1 MKVTKTVT
9 GTEPV
14 TLAEAKE
21 YLRVFHDTE
30 DNVITQMIT
39 NARKVLEMSTGLSLV
54 EQTIEIHT
62 VIRDSFTLPYGPV
75 SGVTSATID
84 DVDIDDDYIDEETGI
99 IKGTGVL
106 DAMYEAGPY
115 ECKIAMLELVSFYYW
130 NRGGGQLPETVKMWI
145 ANNTRNLWLQ

>member
-39 NARKVLEMSTGLSLV
+39 NARKVLEMSTSLSLV

-62 VIRDSFTLPYGPV
+62 VIHDVFTLPYGPV
-75 SGVTSATID
+75 SSVTSATID
-84 DVDIDDDYIDEETGI
+84 DVAIDEIDEETGI
-99 IKGTGVL
+99 IEGTGVL
-106 DAMYEAGPY
+106 DAVYEAGPY
-115 ECKIAMLELVSFYYW
+115 ECEFAMLELVAFNYW
-130 NRGGGQLPETVKMWI
+130 SRGQEQFPQTVKMWI
-145 ANNTRNLWLQ
+145 ANNTMNLWLQ

>member
-54 EQTIEIHT
+54 EQTIEIRT
-62 VIRDSFTLPYGPV
+62 VIRDSFTLPYGPI
-75 SGVTSATID
+75 SSVTFATID
-84 DVDIDDDYIDEETGI
+84 DVYIDDDYIDEETGI

>member
-54 EQTIEIHT
+54 EQTIEIRT

-75 SGVTSATID
+75 SSVAFATID
-84 DVDIDDDYIDEETGI
+84 DVYIDDDYIDEETGI

>member
-9 GTEPV
+9 GTEPI

-39 NARKVLEMSTGLSLV
+39 NARKVLEMATGLSLV
-54 EQTIEIHT
+54 EQTIELHT
-62 VIRDSFTLPYGPV
+62 VIHDVFTLPYGPV
-75 SGVTSATID
+75 SSVTSATID
-84 DVDIDDDYIDEETGI
+84 DVAVDDDYIDTETGVI
-99 IKGTGVL
+99 EGTGVL
-106 DAMYEAGPY
+106 DAVYEAGPY
-115 ECKIAMLELVSFYYW
+115 ECDFAMLELVAFNYW
-130 NRGGGQLPETVKMWI
+130 SRGQDQFPQTVKMWI

>member
-39 NARKVLEMSTGLSLV
+39 NARKVLEMATGLSLV

-62 VIRDSFTLPYGPV
+62 VIRDSFTLPYGPI
-75 SGVTSATID
+75 SSVTFATID

-130 NRGGGQLPETVKMWI
+130 NRGGGQLPETVDIWI
-145 ANNTRNLWLQ
+145 QNNTMNLWLQ